1 MLKNNYHVSSEKV
14 SDCKDYRDFE
24 DNYEPFGYN
33 YIHWEEKVPRFEGK
47 YLFDEKITTTWKPEK
62 PLNEWIN
69 MVFPKKEIKKIQIFA
84 GNGQSDELYYD
95 NNRVKEMRLEFS
107 NGKSFNVKLADK
119 KEMQGIS
126 IEPIETEFIRFVIID
141 IYKGNKY
148 NDTCISELKIE

>member
-1 MLKNNYHVSSEKV
+1 
-14 SDCKDYRDFE
+14 
-24 DNYEPFGYN
+24 
-33 YIHWEEKVPRFEGK
+33 
-47 YLFDEKITTTWKPEK
+47 
-62 PLNEWIN
+62 
-69 MVFPKKEIKKIQIFA
+69 
-84 GNGQSDELYYD
+84 
-95 NNRVKEMRLEFS
+95 MRLEFS